1 MDHIIGIGIIS
12 ILILT
17 FIGIIIIAK
26 TVLRMDKEEIREL
39 ISLTLIMSV
48 TGALIITAIIKGVLI
63 WN

>member
-1 MDHIIGIGIIS
+1 MDYIVSIGIIT

-39 ISLTLIMSV
+39 ISLTLIMSA
-48 TGALIITAIIKGVLI
+48 TGTLIIIAIIKGVLI

>member
-1 MDHIIGIGIIS
+1 MDYIVSIGIIT
-12 ILILT
+12 ILIIV
-17 FIGIIIIAK
+17 FIIAK

-48 TGALIITAIIKGVLI
+48 TGALIIIAIIKGVLI

>member
-26 TVLRMDKEEIREL
+26 TVLRMDKEEMREFV
-39 ISLTLIMSV
+39 SLTLIMSV
-48 TGALIITAIIKGVLI
+48 TGALTITAIIKGVLI